1 MSWAVL
7 AMNEYFHNELT
18 YESPK
23 VSNGSNPDENLPA
36 NNNRVEATDELSE
49 LRSLLLGVET
59 AQLSKL
65 YERLENPQIQAED
78 ISRLL
83 PEAVILRTMQDKQL
97 AEAIVPT
104 VEQAIQSSVKQD
116 LNVLS
121 ETFFP
126 IIGPATRKAIS
137 TALEEMI
144 QSLNQTLEHSL
155 SPQSFKWRLEA
166 RQTGKTFA
174 EVVLLRTLI
183 YRVEQVFLIHKETG
197 LLLQHIL
204 APQVAAQDPDL
215 VSAMLTAIQDFVK
228 DSFNVEKGEA
238 LQSLRFGE
246 ITIWIEE
253 GPQAVLAGIIRGN
266 APQELRLVFQKVIEN
281 IHLKL
286 HREFHA
292 FTGET
297 EAFTA
302 SQAYLE
308 ECLEARYKVP
318 SQKNYTYAWSFLGAI
333 AIALGIWS
341 FFSFREQLRWNA
353 YLEKLN
359 SQPGIVVI
367 KANQGYGKNFIAG
380 MRDPL
385 ATDPYVLMKQAKIN
399 PKTVISQWEPY
410 LSLEPQ
416 IIVKRATE
424 LLQPPKTVS
433 LKTDENH
440 ILYATGTAP
449 RQWILAARKSW
460 RFLPGVTQYND
471 KNIVESELQQLQLYK
486 QQIEQE
492 KLLFVEGTT
501 EFVPGEIDKLRNIVL
516 AIKKLSS
523 VAKSLEK
530 DVRFEIIG
538 HTNITGTEQRNMLLS
553 QARASK
559 IITYLNSQGI
569 NTSHF
574 TTVGVGSSQPLQAG
588 ITEQIQQVNRRVSFK
603 VFLIDARN

>member
-1 MSWAVL
+1 
-7 AMNEYFHNELT
+7 MNEYYPDELT
-18 YESPK
+18 YKSPE
-23 VSNGSNPDENLPA
+23 VSNDENPHETLPI
-36 NNNRVEATDELSE
+36 NNNRGEATNELSE

-59 AQLSKL
+59 AQLDKL

-83 PEAVILRTMQDKQL
+83 PEAVILGTLQDQKL
-97 AEAIVPT
+97 AEAMVPT
-104 VEQAIQSSVKQD
+104 VEKAIQSSVKQD

-121 ETFFP
+121 EAFFP

-137 TALEEMI
+137 TVLGEMI
-144 QSLNQTLEHSL
+144 QSLNQTLEHSM

-183 YRVEQVFLIHKETG
+183 YRVEEVFLIHKETG

-228 DSFNVEKGEA
+228 DSFNVKKDEA
-238 LQSLRFGE
+238 LQSLQFGE
-246 ITIWIEE
+246 LTIWIEE

-266 APQELRLVFQKVIEN
+266 APQELRLVFQNAIEK

-286 HREFHA
+286 HRELHD

-297 EAFTA
+297 KLF
-302 SQAYLE
+302 SISKAYLE

-318 SQKNYTYAWSFLGAI
+318 SKKKYIYAWSFFSAI
-333 AIALGIWS
+333 AIALGMWS

-367 KANQGYGKNFIAG
+367 QAKKGYAKNFISG

-385 ATDPYVLMKQAKIN
+385 ATDPYLLMKQANIN
-399 PKTVISQWEPY
+399 SKTVISQWQPY
-410 LSLEPQ
+410 VSLEPQ
-416 IIVKRATE
+416 IIAKRAAE
-424 LLQPPKTVS
+424 LLQAPKTVS
-433 LKTDENH
+433 FRVDQNG
-440 ILYATGTAP
+440 ILYATGNAP
-449 RQWILAARKSW
+449 REWILEAKKSW
-460 RFLPGVTQYND
+460 RLIPGITQYID
-471 KNIVESELQQLQLYK
+471 KNLLELELQELQLYK
-486 QQIEQE
+486 QKIEQYQLFFLE
-492 KLLFVEGTT
+492 GSTELL
-501 EFVPGEIDKLRNIVL
+501 PGESNKLSNIVS
-516 AIKKLSS
+516 AIKKLFS
-523 VAKSLEK
+523 VAKSLGK

-538 HTNITGTEQRNMLLS
+538 HTNITGTEQRNIILS

-559 IITYLNSQGI
+559 IIAYLNSQGI
-569 NTSHF
+569 NTSNF
-574 TTVGVGSSQPLQAG
+574 STVGVGSSQSSSTG
-588 ITEQIQQVNRRVSFK
+588 ITEQNQQINRRVSFK